1 MPSSARD
8 QEYIERGLDIA
19 ASVLALMF
27 LAPTMLLI
35 AALVKFTSEGPV
47 FSQAPRLGRSGRH
60 FMLFRFRSMH
70 IQRMQVTPVGRLICR
85 YSLDQLPQLIN
96 VLRGDIS
103 LLGSRPLPV
112 VNPVEG

>member
-27 LAPTMLLI
+27 LAPTMLVI

-47 FSQAPRLGRSGRH
+47 FSQAPRLG
-60 FMLFRFRSMH
+60 MLFRFRSMY